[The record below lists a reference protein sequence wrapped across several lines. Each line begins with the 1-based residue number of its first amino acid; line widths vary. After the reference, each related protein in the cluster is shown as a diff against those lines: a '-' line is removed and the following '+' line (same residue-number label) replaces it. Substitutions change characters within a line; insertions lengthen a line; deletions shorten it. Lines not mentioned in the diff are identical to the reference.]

1 MRRSPRL
8 FALAASALVGVA
20 GPAWAQTAP
29 KEGDMAPDVR
39 LKATQVKKAL
49 PEHRPAA
56 AAPRGRAVVVLID
69 ADCYASELTAAGA
82 GEARR

>member
-8 FALAASALVGVA
+8 AVLAVGALLGIAPAGAL
-20 GPAWAQTAP
+20 TAP

-49 PEHRPAA
+49 PDAKDDTLSLA
-56 AAPRGRAVVVLID
+56 DLKGKKKVVLFYFPK
-69 ADCYASELTAAGA
+69 ALTRG
-82 GEARR
+82 